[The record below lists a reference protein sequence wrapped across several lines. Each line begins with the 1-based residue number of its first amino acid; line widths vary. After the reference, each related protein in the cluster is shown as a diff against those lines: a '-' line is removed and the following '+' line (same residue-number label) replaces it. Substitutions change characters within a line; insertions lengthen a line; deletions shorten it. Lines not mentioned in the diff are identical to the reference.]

1 MAANIC
7 TNSGR
12 RSRTLKIY
20 TRGNSIVSTISNLT
34 IDELEVG
41 KKVSYSKTCSAED
54 VRLFARI
61 SGDINPVHL
70 DEDYAKKT
78 QFGRCIAHGM
88 YTAALVSAAVALKL
102 PGPGSI
108 YLGQD
113 MKFRAPVFIDD
124 TIRVELEVESIR
136 EDKPIVGLKF
146 SCLNQDGKIVA
157 TGTAVVLAPT
167 EKVTLDSAR
176 LA

>member
-1 MAANIC
+1 LTSYNNI
-7 TNSGR
+7 T
-12 RSRTLKIY
+12 
-20 TRGNSIVSTISNLT
+20 V
-34 IDELEVG
+34 DELEIG
-41 KKVSYSKTCSAED
+41 MKASYSKTCSVDD
-54 VRLFARI
+54 VREFALL
-61 SGDINPVHL
+61 SGDLNPVHL
-70 DEDYAKKT
+70 DEEYAKNT

-88 YTAALVSAAVALKL
+88 YTAALVSATVALKL

-124 TIRVELEVESIR
+124 TITVEMEVESVR

-146 SCLNQDGKIVA
+146 VCLNQDGKKVA

-167 EKVTLDSAR
+167 EKVTLEV
-176 LA
+176 